1 MSDLVVGVLGATGL
15 CGAGLVGPGLVGPGS
30 IGCCGGTKGA
40 GADVGA
46 AGAFGFIGF
55 IGPCLGIGLVP
66 SPGSGS
72 GSNLILLVWLCS
84 SKFSKM
90 SIHFL
95 DVVFSH
101 FIQTTS
107 LLSTTFLVLGLY
119 TWYVSLDL
127 LNAYPTMMTL

>member
-15 CGAGLVGPGLVGPGS
+15 RGAGLVGPGLVGP
-30 IGCCGGTKGA
+30 CGGTKGA

-46 AGAFGFIGF
+46 AGAFGFIG
-55 IGPCLGIGLVP
+55 PRLGIGLVP

-72 GSNLILLVWLCS
+72 GSNLISLVWLCS

-90 SIHFL
+90 SIHFC

-107 LLSTTFLVLGLY
+107 LLSITFLVLGLY